1 MSSKKETKAI
11 LVALSKKFP
20 ATWGRMTKK
29 RYILPQYRQADYYDQ
44 DDLNLQSL
52 DYFITRYKRMHNPDD
67 VVNNA
72 GWALQCKSLQYDRPT
87 FYLERELGELLVRT
101 EIPADFSADDIRW
114 RWPEMRIVLP
124 KGLIS
129 VEREGKQRNM
139 MYVDVGYTEGR
150 EDIWPPQDCTDEMV
164 AILAQEGFQDRND

>member
-87 FYLERELGELLVRT
+87 FYWNVNYASYWYAPKYPPSWSFRT
-101 EIPADFSADDIRW
+101 ICRLTTCYGMFSES
-114 RWPEMRIVLP
+114 PVT
-124 KGLIS
+124 
-129 VEREGKQRNM
+129 V
-139 MYVDVGYTEGR
+139 
-150 EDIWPPQDCTDEMV
+150 
-164 AILAQEGFQDRND
+164 